1 MTINIANGTIYQ
13 QGDGSGALVPY
24 SPPPATT
31 YGLLFTDGI
40 EPTSS
45 TLFPLAS
52 GKRIWYVDLDA
63 PANGDGSE
71 GSPLNHFTDLVGYW
85 DGSNYTQGTLG
96 FVGGDQIWVTGTG
109 TPAKHVNGAT
119 NMNIDMR
126 RAAQFGTAAEPTV
139 IRSWKGQ
146 SRAKFDG
153 QYTDRIGIYAGLTSG
168 TTAGIVVLNVE
179 VTGCTEP
186 GIYMDDY
193 LAYVRVVSCYTHLN
207 YALSGGPLESYGG
220 IRVRCSRGGLDVEVY
235 NNKTTRNNTS
245 NGVDYQLTGNN
256 IGGISLLCQNL
267 ASSTSTVKFYSNDC
281 YDETYLIRHKHSGAC
296 SFESYSNK
304 LDTGV
309 VAQYVRAS
317 GTNTIHDNIVSNVGI
332 DVELEAENQTQ
343 RRTLIYT
350 DNDLTEVDKVISTGP
365 TTEVQGNDVTWS
377 GTSYTNSTYTGAVI
391 VMGQYGSSGSNL
403 ADVTGSNNVIAKN
416 GANFATN
423 NGAVVNLASYA
434 SITGDTTTTQ
444 VAP

>member
-1 MTINIANGTIYQ
+1 MPITFDFTGADFSGGSLPPS
-13 QGDGSGALVPY
+13 GD
-24 SPPPATT
+24 
-31 YGLLFTDGI
+31 YGLLFADGV
-40 EPTSS
+40 EPVSS

-52 GKRIWYVDLDA
+52 GKRIWYVDAATPDG
-63 PANGDGSE
+63 GDGSE
-71 GSPLNHFTDLVGYW
+71 GSPFNSFESVAGSW
-85 DGSNYTQGTLG
+85 DGSNYTQGGAGL
-96 FVGGDQIWVTGTG
+96 VGGDQIWVTGNFTASNHING
-109 TPAKHVNGAT
+109 TK
-119 NMNIDMR
+119 NMNIDLR

-139 IRSWKGQ
+139 IRSWKGRP
-146 SRAKFDG
+146 RAKFDG
-153 QYTDRIGIYAGLTSG
+153 EYTDRIGIYAGLTSG
-168 TTAGIVVLNVE
+168 ATAGIVVLNVE
-179 VTGCTEP
+179 VTRCTEP
-186 GIYMDDY
+186 GVYMDDY
-193 LAYVRVVSCYTHLN
+193 LAHVRVVSCYTHFN

-220 IRVRCSRGGLDVEVY
+220 IRVRCSRGGQDVEVY

-267 ASSTSTVKFYSNDC
+267 ASSTSTVKFYNNDC

-296 SFESYSNK
+296 SVESYNNK

-317 GTNTIHDNIVSNVGI
+317 GTNNIHDNIVSNVGI

-365 TTEVQGNDVTWS
+365 TTEVHGNDVTWS
-377 GTSYTNSTYTGAVI
+377 GTSYTNSSYTGPVI
-391 VMGQYGSSGSNL
+391 VMGQYGSSGSDL
-403 ADVTGSNNVIAKN
+403 ADVTGSSNVIAKA
-416 GANFATN
+416 GTDFATN

-434 SITGDTTTTQ
+434 STTGDTTTTQ